1 GSVFQTADGGYFV
14 SGMVWKADG
23 NVTGPMKGDSDWWVL
38 KLDDTGR
45 IEWNRVLGGS
55 QSEFPAKAIP
65 ADDGGYILAGR
76 TTSDDGDVVRN
87 SPKVNMW
94 DENIWVVK
102 IDQTGQSIVW
112 NKG

>member
-1 GSVFQTADGGYFV
+1 MNTNGMTGVGYSSDDIVITKLNAKGDKEWEKVYGSTETDWLGSVFQTADGGYFV

-65 ADDGGYILAGR
+65 
-76 TTSDDGDVVRN
+76 
-87 SPKVNMW
+87 
-94 DENIWVVK
+94 
-102 IDQTGQSIVW
+102 
-112 NKG
+112 